1 MGNEKMLLDEERVE
15 YDITGREDDMRS
27 KGKSGDIF
35 TQKCFEHKWVK
46 EMWGKAKIT
55 QKCFELKWVK
65 DGAGQG

>member
-35 TQKCFEHKWVK
+35 TQKCLEHKWV
-46 EMWGKAKIT
+46 MG
-55 QKCFELKWVK
+55 LR
-65 DGAGQG
+65 GSGS